1 MKRKKKTFDE
11 MPRWQEIIKDIGTE
25 YKKEDQERQQ
35 EEKILKERLKLPWS
49 FRESSFWLRFR
60 GIKLYDE
67 IKRIYFDKKDKKK
80 AQAFLGQLDNAIDE
94 WDIFVSKKRSV
105 FEGSEKIQSWRKR
118 ILERDAHCCKECGD
132 TKDLKVHNIISLSE
146 QIADFIKDAACNIN
160 DVDIANTD
168 SFYQID
174 NGVTLCFR
182 CYDNNDHWG
191 DSQIDMHRMRIS
203 ETYIE
208 TKNRQKEWFKLG
220 DIHTEISN
228 KLKDPT
234 FDSREWFL
242 GKLNEVRELQN
253 EIAYS
258 SHEPASGN
266 RLLEAQLLFRVGE
279 YDLAKRIA
287 IRQEK
292 YWSKETEE
300 RENRQLKKEKKR
312 NFAQRNREAVLIKLM
327 DKIIELYKKS
337 DYSIVYRGF
346 PSPFGDEA
354 EWKKYQ
360 AVFKEAE
367 NEVRK
372 EMGIPLIGEGWI
384 AETEVFYMVKDIL
397 SEYEV
402 IHHARP
408 KWLEGQEFDIY
419 IPELNLAIEYM
430 GEQHYKPVDYFGGEE
445 AFMKIVDYDKRKKEK
460 STRNGVK
467 LLYIKF
473 DEAIDTDILKKN
485 ILTVLKT

>member
-11 MPRWQEIIKDIGTE
+11 MPWWQEVIKDIGFE
-25 YKKEDQERQQ
+25 YKKEEQEKQK
-35 EEKILKERLKLPWS
+35 EEKILRERLDLPWS
-49 FRESSFWLRFR
+49 FRESNFWLRFR
-60 GIKLYDE
+60 SIKLYDKIE
-67 IKRIYFDKKDKKK
+67 KNYFDKKDKKK
-80 AQAFLGQLDNAIDE
+80 AQAFLEQLDNIINE
-94 WDIFVSKKRSV
+94 WDIFISKKRSI
-105 FEGSEKIQSWRKR
+105 FERSKRFQSWRKC
-118 ILERDAHCCKECGD
+118 ILERDGNCCKECGD

-146 QIADFIKDAACNIN
+146 QIANYIKDTVCNID
-160 DVDIANTD
+160 DVDIENTD
-168 SFYQID
+168 SFYQVD

-191 DSQIDMHRMRIS
+191 DSQTDMHRMRIS

-228 KLKDPT
+228 KLKDSK
-234 FDSREWFL
+234 FDSREWFFD
-242 GKLNEVRELQN
+242 KLNEVIELQN

-258 SHEPASGN
+258 SHEPAIGN
-266 RLLEAQLLFRVGE
+266 RLLEVQLLFRVGE

-300 RENRQLKKEKKR
+300 RENRQLKREKKI

-327 DKIIELYKKS
+327 DKIIELYKKR
-337 DYSIVYRGF
+337 DYSIVYRSF
-346 PSPFGDEA
+346 PSPFEDEV

-360 AVFKEAE
+360 IVFKEAE
-367 NEVRK
+367 NEVRE
-372 EMGIPLIGEGWI
+372 EMGVPLIGEGWI

-445 AFMKIVDYDKRKKEK
+445 AFRKVVENDKRKEEK
-460 STRNGVK
+460 VIRNGVK

-473 DEAIDTDILKKN
+473 DEAIDKDILKKN
-485 ILTVLKT
+485 IIDAVKT